1 MPGGYEM
8 FHIKGKDITYSYHSI
23 EHNGDA
29 QFHVLDVNTVKQY
42 YNDNMS
48 DFLVKYPAFTD
59 FGKWD
64 DNQLLINVFSYDTDW
79 KIEIVE
85 DGEQLEAQRLYIED
99 PYHMLTYDIPY
110 FKSGSNLG
118 SDARATKN
126 SHMFKVQCKS
136 ATSPVTVHVT
146 DSFGT
151 TYQQVVNRP
160 VPFAL
165 TSIDTANTIVT
176 GIKETRYVP
185 ADGIE
190 VCGGNGNIRITV
202 QTAAMAQIVGLDGTY
217 KTVRLAEGINDIP
230 VGKRGVYIIRVGE
243 KTIKLFVR

>member
-1 MPGGYEM
+1 
-8 FHIKGKDITYSYHSI
+8 
-23 EHNGDA
+23 
-29 QFHVLDVNTVKQY
+29 
-42 YNDNMS
+42 
-48 DFLVKYPAFTD
+48 
-59 FGKWD
+59 
-64 DNQLLINVFSYDTDW
+64 
-79 KIEIVE
+79 
-85 DGEQLEAQRLYIED
+85 
-99 PYHMLTYDIPY
+99 
-110 FKSGSNLG
+110 
-118 SDARATKN
+118 
-126 SHMFKVQCKS
+126 MFKVQCKS

-217 KTVRLAEGINDIP
+217 KTVRLAEGTNDIP
-230 VGKRGVYIIRVGE
+230 VGKRGVYVVRINGAS
-243 KTIKLFVR
+243 KKLFVK